1 LTTFSFAGFR
11 APGTAANEGFGITV
25 AELVI
30 VVHSIFS
37 EKVPCTTAV
46 SSTAVGA
53 TLSEMLFCMGHEPEG
68 FEVAETTV
76 EDERFSAT
84 KKLS

>member
-1 LTTFSFAGFR
+1 
-11 APGTAANEGFGITV
+11 
-25 AELVI
+25 
-30 VVHSIFS
+30 
-37 EKVPCTTAV
+37 
-46 SSTAVGA
+46 
-53 TLSEMLFCMGHEPEG
+53 MLFCMGHEPEG